1 MESEI
6 FLLKILFISK
16 FSSSTLPLRTKK
28 MKKAQIKYNAKKKA
42 ATLPRRST
50 VVYELRE
57 KVFLSRQ
64 RLI

>member
-1 MESEI
+1 
-6 FLLKILFISK
+6 
-16 FSSSTLPLRTKK
+16 

-57 KVFLSRQ
+57 KVFLSKQ